1 MKKFLLVI
9 YSFPPSSHVHSLR
22 FYKLMRHINKCGWEP
37 FILTRKVSSDEER
50 YDDNLLK
57 GLPENTQIVR
67 ISCIDLKKYA
77 KCLMG
82 FAWFFHFDGEFFSN
96 PPKSMLLTISSIF
109 IANPLIWFSKH
120 FSRFIDV
127 FPPDSMIGWIPFLYQ
142 TAKKIISQEKIDLV
156 MTYSTPQSNSIHLA
170 GNCIKRKFHLPWVVC
185 YDDEWSQHPWRN
197 PLFKWQKRLD
207 RWLER
212 KILLAASRVIA
223 STPSYS
229 TLYSQLVPQD
239 MAGKFD
245 AITYSYDE
253 NDFKYKKKVHSQN
266 YIHFTYTGSLY
277 GDQTPLYFLK
287 AVKQLVENG
296 LLPVEKVRVT
306 FAGMVEHK
314 LQPLFQD
321 TILKPIINYRGV
333 CSFRDSLKY
342 IQNADVLILIV
353 SSTRGE
359 GNIPAKTFEYIGSG
373 KPILALVPNDGD
385 AAEIIKRA
393 GTGIIIEPDN
403 VGAIKQAVMDLYTK
417 WTQGELKI
425 EPNWKEIRKHE
436 AREVTK
442 NLCTV
447 FNSLAPELRRG
458 NRL

>member
-1 MKKFLLVI
+1 
-9 YSFPPSSHVHSLR
+9 
-22 FYKLMRHINKCGWEP
+22 MRHINKCGWEP

-57 GLPENTQIVR
+57 GLPKNIQIVR
-67 ISCIDLKKYA
+67 IRCIDLKKYA

-82 FAWFFHFDGEFFSN
+82 FACFFHFDGQFFSN
-96 PPKSMLLTISSIF
+96 LPKSMLLTISSIF

-127 FPPDSMIGWIPFLYQ
+127 FPPDSMIGWMPFLYQ
-142 TAKKIISQEKIDLV
+142 TAKRIISHEKIDLV

-170 GNCIKRKFHLPWVVC
+170 GYFIKKKFHLPWVIG

-239 MAGKFD
+239 MAGKFNV
-245 AITYSYDE
+245 ITYSYDE

-266 YIHFTYTGSLY
+266 ILHFIYTGSLY

-287 AVKQLVENG
+287 ALKQLIEDG
-296 LLPVEKVRVT
+296 LLPVEKIRVT
-306 FAGMVEHK
+306 FAGMVAHK

-321 TILKPIINYRGV
+321 TVLNPIITYHGV
-333 CSFRDSLKY
+333 CSYKDTYRY
-342 IQNADVLILIV
+342 IQEADVLILIV

-359 GNIPAKTFEYIGSG
+359 GNIPAKTFDYIGSG
-373 KPILALVPNDGD
+373 NPILALVPTNGD
-385 AAEIIKRA
+385 TAEIIRR
-393 GTGIIIEPDN
+393 TGIGIVIEPEN
-403 VGAIKQAVMDLYTK
+403 VEAIKGAVMDLYRQ
-417 WTQGELKI
+417 WSEGDLKI
-425 EPNWKEIRKHE
+425 EPDWSEIQKYE
-436 AREVTK
+436 TREVTK
-442 NLCTV
+442 KLCNIFNLLT
-447 FNSLAPELRRG
+447 PG
-458 NRL
+458 